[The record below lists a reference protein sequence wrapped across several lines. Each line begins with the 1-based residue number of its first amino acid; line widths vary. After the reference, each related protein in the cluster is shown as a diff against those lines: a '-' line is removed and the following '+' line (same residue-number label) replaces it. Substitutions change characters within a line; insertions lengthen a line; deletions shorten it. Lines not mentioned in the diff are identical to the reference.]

1 MAKMRG
7 KPPRTPQLG
16 THGLD
21 DNLHA
26 YATAWSAP
34 EPDALGRLR
43 RTTWTQVL
51 KPQMLC
57 DELQGRLLA
66 MLSHM
71 IQPQRVLEL
80 GTFTGYA
87 TACWTEGMPVHGTVD
102 TVDVNDELHH
112 IQDVHWKAMGLTDR
126 IRRHTGRAL
135 DVLESGTL
143 FEDDH
148 RPFDVVFVDA
158 DKGHQEAY
166 VKWAIEHVADG
177 GWIVVDNVLWWGEVM
192 RAARGE
198 DTEIQAQQIHALN
211 AFIQSHPELDNLI
224 LPLRDGLHVARRKPR
239 R

>member
-1 MAKMRG
+1 
-7 KPPRTPQLG
+7 
-16 THGLD
+16 
-21 DNLHA
+21 
-26 YATAWSAP
+26 
-34 EPDALGRLR
+34 
-43 RTTWTQVL
+43 
-51 KPQMLC
+51 
-57 DELQGRLLA
+57 
-66 MLSHM
+66 
-71 IQPQRVLEL
+71 
-80 GTFTGYA
+80 
-87 TACWTEGMPVHGTVD
+87 
-102 TVDVNDELHH
+102 
-112 IQDVHWKAMGLTDR
+112 MGLTDR

-198 DTEIQAQQIHALN
+198 DTEVQAQQIHALN